1 MSDVARSS
9 SDWQR
14 LRTSFEEVPEL
25 YDAARP
31 GYPPQVFEDLAG
43 LAALPEAAR
52 IVEIGCGTGQA
63 TIALAE
69 RGYRVTCIELGEQL
83 AAFARRKLAAFP
95 AVEVVNAAFETW
107 QPSRA
112 GYDAVVAFTAFHWI
126 DPELRYAKSASLLGE
141 RGRLAVVATEHV
153 LPDDGDQFF
162 ADVAGRLR
170 RRHRRGGRVSAL
182 ASGRRGRSGRRD
194 RRQRPLSEC
203 CRQAVRLG
211 RGLHGGRV
219 PRASRHLLRPS
230 RAGDESRRQL
240 YERIRRRIE
249 SRPGRSVRKTYLTTL
264 NVAARVQPNGQLR
277 HIDDRHMVRAW
288 SSGHRV
294 TSRWRR

>member
-162 ADVAGRLR
+162 ADVQADYVAVTDEEDESPPSHPDDVADLTAEIAG
-170 RRHRRGGRVSAL
+170 
-182 ASGRRGRSGRRD
+182 SGLFRNV
-194 RRQRPLSEC
+194 
-203 CRQAVRLG
+203 AVRRYVWDAVYTADEYLALLDTYSG
-211 RGLHGGRV
+211 H
-219 PRASRHLLRPS
+219 RAL
-230 RAGDESRRQL
+230 GDESRRQL

-264 NVAARVQPNGQLR
+264 NVAARVQPNGQL
-277 HIDDRHMVRAW
+277 
-288 SSGHRV
+288 
-294 TSRWRR
+294 